1 MPRQAIETDGAP
13 AAIGPYS
20 QAVRAGSLLFVSGQI
35 PLDPATGDVI
45 DGDVVAQTHRVMQ
58 SLGAIL
64 EAAGAGFGE
73 VVRTTIYLTDL
84 GTFARVNE
92 AYGSYF
98 DAPAP
103 ARATLEVAA
112 LPKGVAVEI
121 DAVADLGAQ

>member
-84 GTFARVNE
+84 STFSRVNE

-103 ARATLEVAA
+103 ARATIEVAA
-112 LPKGVAVEI
+112 LPKGVEVEI
-121 DAVADLGAQ
+121 DAVADLGAP